1 MKKKNNSG
9 FTLTELVV
17 VMAVSSIFLGM
28 VMVILASSLNLFNK
42 NEKQSN
48 IFSDTVII
56 DNMANVFIDE
66 INNNGYSLIF
76 DSSNE
81 KIYYGNSYLD
91 VDDNSNTIYLKIDS
105 EENKRDENK
114 VYSDITID
122 IKYID
127 DNSFSLV
134 YMKEEKVI
142 KTTVFNVLGGISH
155 E

>member
-56 DNMANVFIDE
+56 DNMSNVFIDE

-81 KIYYGNSYLD
+81 KVYYDNNYLD

>member
-66 INNNGYSLIF
+66 INNNGYQLTF

-81 KIYYGNSYLD
+81 KVYYGNNYLD

-122 IKYID
+122 IKYQ
-127 DNSFSLV
+127 
-134 YMKEEKVI
+134 
-142 KTTVFNVLGGISH
+142 
-155 E
+155 